1 MKGVDGM
8 YINKGSGLMQYETF
22 DELLSAK
29 INEITEDSKNY
40 YIDVLYD
47 DPYNNTMWIVDKRT
61 ERVSQMS
68 LIDYML
74 NIMDNT
80 KPVDPETLKRAG

>member
-1 MKGVDGM
+1 M
-8 YINKGSGLMQYETF
+8 YVNKNSGLMQYETF
-22 DELLSAK
+22 DELLSTDDPQV
-29 INEITEDSKNY
+29 TEDRDNY
-40 YIDVLYD
+40 YVIVHYEDQYH
-47 DPYNNTMWIVDKRT
+47 NTTWVVNKRT

>member
-1 MKGVDGM
+1 M